1 MNVREQL
8 MCTDIEFNNRR
19 IQEHTTCFFF
29 IVKKEMRT
37 MEEEVFKLF
46 LQQGSWSILVGWLL
60 WANNKRN
67 EKCKDKYQT
76 VIVKN

>member
-60 WANNKRN
+60 WQITKEMRN
-67 EKCKDKYQT
+67 
-76 VIVKN
+76 VKTSIKQ